1 MSKTMPAVWRGSAW
15 SATAL
20 VCAVV
25 TWFAVITGM
34 AVFVPIGWVTAILG
48 LVAGT
53 VGVARDDRTL
63 WRVLAGLSVM
73 ACLSVFALL
82 GLFLILW

>member
-1 MSKTMPAVWRGSAW
+1 MSTTMPATRKGRAW
-15 SATAL
+15 TATAL

-25 TWFAVITGM
+25 TWFAVVTGM
-34 AVFVPIGWVTAILG
+34 AELVPIGWVTAILG

-63 WRVLAGLSVM
+63 WRVLAGLSVL
-73 ACLSVFALL
+73 ACLSVFALA
-82 GLFLILW
+82 GMFLILW